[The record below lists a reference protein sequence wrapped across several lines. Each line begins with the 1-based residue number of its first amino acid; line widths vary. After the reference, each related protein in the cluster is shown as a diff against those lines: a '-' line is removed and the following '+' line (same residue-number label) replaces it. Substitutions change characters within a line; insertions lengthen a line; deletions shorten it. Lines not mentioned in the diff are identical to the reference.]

1 MQRAI
6 TIHSYDH
13 ACAALEAAVA
23 LSVPVTLV
31 SASDAGLQSGPAWFA
46 SVIQQAIE
54 AVPGAA
60 ELQLHSLLDCGDSPG
75 CVMAA
80 FRHGV
85 KQVCFKG
92 GDASR
97 QKLLS
102 IADACGATLVAERP
116 GALELLGQASPSEA
130 CRTWLSG
137 GSD

>member
-1 MQRAI
+1 M
-6 TIHSYDH
+6 
-13 ACAALEAAVA
+13 A

-46 SVIQQAIE
+46 AVIAQAIE

-60 ELQLHSLLDCGDSPG
+60 DLQLNTLLDCGDKAG

-80 FRHGV
+80 FRQGV

-92 GDASR
+92 SDTTR

-102 IADACGATLVAERP
+102 IADNCGATLVAERP
-116 GALELLGQASPSEA
+116 AALELLGQANPPEA
-130 CRTWLSG
+130 CRRWLSG